1 MVIPASNSSPPSLE
15 FPLFL
20 SRPLLAIRGHRLP
33 IVRVNIIVLRNAL
46 PPTDVDEVR
55 HKVGLALFFLVVK
68 SFIDVQAS
76 LTISIIPGQRDVVQV
91 KFVLYISQLLGNFL
105 CLF

>member
-20 SRPLLAIRGHRLP
+20 SRSLLAIRGHRLP

-46 PPTDVDEVR
+46 PPSDVDEVR

-68 SFIDVQAS
+68 SFIDIQVRLAIGI
-76 LTISIIPGQRDVVQV
+76 ISGQRDVVQV
-91 KFVLYISQLLGNFL
+91 KFVLYRSPVL
-105 CLF
+105 